1 VKIGHL
7 LYAQIIN
14 SMHVKVI
21 KNGSKYYSS
30 FLGGRQH
37 IYVFSKDEPLKKCQR
52 FLESYRK
59 YHATYPTSEAI
70 PKSPT
75 RPDECDFTDVA
86 TVKVDELERQCL
98 MFNAGLM
105 MIEKFDYSFAHEQF
119 NVSVSSVD
127 ILPDISHKE
136 RVKLLNY
143 ALVINE

>member
-1 VKIGHL
+1 M
-7 LYAQIIN
+7 N
-14 SMHVKVI
+14 VKVI

-37 IYVFSKDEPLKKCQR
+37 IYTFAKDEPLKKCQR

-59 YHATYPTSEAI
+59 YHATYPTAEGNMR
-70 PKSPT
+70 SPT
-75 RPDECDFTDVA
+75 RPDECDFTHV
-86 TVKVDELERQCL
+86 VSEKVSELERQCL
-98 MFNAGLM
+98 MFNTGLM
-105 MIEKFDYSFAHEQF
+105 MIERFDFSFANERF

-143 ALVINE
+143 ALLINE